1 MEDDIDIYEDL
12 PSFRTEFNENFVT
25 NNEENIVDEHL
36 KLKKQITELKTRL
49 ENFQKINENLEINLF
64 SLLKTA
70 KAEIA
75 RKDKMIDQLRK
86 KLDDATFK
94 RDKYSKTNDCII
106 HKSTFRETI
115 VNTHHKS
122 TDIYFP
128 PNEKDIETLVEGYSC
143 NQTKNQRNK
152 SALIPITVFG
162 ERLVKR
168 MTDEQNLEKKD
179 KQSNKL
185 NNSNNE
191 HRSNKSYIVKNN
203 KENGFLNDTN
213 SYITKETESSIV
225 QDKEIE
231 YRTKSSSRNM
241 IKDTDLNDKDDKNE
255 NSRLLQKTI
264 HMSMRKRTNEE
275 INKDIPIKR
284 IKSTRERYCFETMR
298 KNGKKETNNII
309 SESKEKST
317 FPLYNNFESSTH
329 FNEKQHNVKNVTI
342 GCTHNSRIELKKH
355 ENLIDNINK
364 DNERKNKK
372 RNEKKNANEHST
384 KQHIKSTQNSTF
396 TLDEKNIGYR
406 CIEVFEKD
414 NYRSSHSK
422 HHRDRQRGYHHID
435 NHRSRVKSTAYI
447 KSSRVN
453 REEKFNKNQYNN
465 IKYRSKNIENIEN
478 IEKFI
483 SDSSLSCKKISTSNT
498 IHALNDSQSNSIEK
512 KESINILNDFR
523 NYKEDLETYLPVP
536 NINEILL
543 FDKNQTNKEII
554 SNEKLPNTSILHI
567 SENNF
572 IKNKN
577 IETQIKK
584 MIPSKDIKNILQDN
598 KDIELNFI
606 KLMENNYL
614 PNNIKQ
620 QALSQMEMIDHS
632 LKNTVKDNVLQ
643 NSCTHSTI
651 LFKSPKEIIEI
662 QTEKISSKDIRN
674 LLQNNKSIELN
685 SIESKD
691 NYFSD
696 NSKKRTL
703 NQKTIDHSLE
713 NTVKNNVFQN
723 FCSHSTVVLK
733 PSKEADKEKNNYISI
748 TTING
753 IENDIGNNHN
763 NYYNDYDKYKTNQNN
778 SENVKTT
785 MKTEYENTI
794 DVITEVTQEKECVKY
809 IAKTEEVELK
819 EFRKPLQ
826 KIVNNN
832 KNTRVTSM
840 NIHGKIIVFA
850 RRKKPVCLAN
860 SNANM
865 TVLINNKYN
874 INVDLP
880 STKTT

>member
-1 MEDDIDIYEDL
+1 MVADSL
-12 PSFRTEFNENFVT
+12 C
-25 NNEENIVDEHL
+25 
-36 KLKKQITELKTRL
+36 KT
-49 ENFQKINENLEINLF
+49 
-64 SLLKTA
+64 
-70 KAEIA
+70 
-75 RKDKMIDQLRK
+75 KDQ
-86 KLDDATFK
+86 
-94 RDKYSKTNDCII
+94 C
-106 HKSTFRETI
+106 
-115 VNTHHKS
+115 
-122 TDIYFP
+122 
-128 PNEKDIETLVEGYSC
+128 
-143 NQTKNQRNK
+143 NK

-191 HRSNKSYIVKNN
+191 YKNNKSYIVKNN

-213 SYITKETESSIV
+213 SCITKETESSIV

-231 YRTKSSSRNM
+231 HRTKSSTISKNT
-241 IKDTDLNDKDDKNE
+241 IKNIDLNDKDDS
-255 NSRLLQKTI
+255 SRLLQKTI
-264 HMSMRKRTNEE
+264 HISTRKRTNEE

-284 IKSTRERYCFETMR
+284 LKSTRERYCFETMR
-298 KNGKKETNNII
+298 KNKKKETNNIV
-309 SESKEKST
+309 SESKEKYT
-317 FPLYNNFESSTH
+317 FPRYTNFESSTH
-329 FNEKQHNVKNVTI
+329 FNEKQHSVKNVAV
-342 GCTHNSRIELKKH
+342 GYTHNSRIELKKH
-355 ENLIDNINK
+355 GNLIDNINK

-372 RNEKKNANEHST
+372 RNEKRDANEHST

-406 CIEVFEKD
+406 CIEIFERD
-414 NYRSSHSK
+414 NYRSSHSE
-422 HHRDRQRGYHHID
+422 HHRRDRQRGYHHID
-435 NHRSRVKSTAYI
+435 NHRSRVKSIAYI
-447 KSSRVN
+447 KSNRID
-453 REEKFNKNQYNN
+453 REEKSNKNQYNN
-465 IKYRSKNIENIEN
+465 IKYRNKNVENTEN

-483 SDSSLSCKKISTSNT
+483 SDSSLSCNKISTSNA

-523 NYKEDLETYLPVP
+523 NCKEDMSVTNV
-536 NINEILL
+536 NEILL
-543 FDKNQTNKEII
+543 FDKNQTNKELLI
-554 SNEKLPNTSILHI
+554 SNEKLPNTSVLHI

-577 IETQIKK
+577 IETQIRK

-606 KLMENNYL
+606 KLMENNCL
-614 PNNIKQ
+614 SNNVKQ
-620 QALSQMEMIDHS
+620 QALNQIEMIDHS
-632 LKNTVKDNVLQ
+632 LKNTIKDNVLQ

-651 LFKSPKEIIEI
+651 FFKSPKEIIEI
-662 QTEKISSKDIRN
+662 QTEKISSKDVRN

-685 SIESKD
+685 STELKD
-691 NYFSD
+691 NYFSN
-696 NSKKRTL
+696 NSKKQAL
-703 NQKTIDHSLE
+703 NQVKTIDHSLE

-723 FCSHSTVVLK
+723 FCSHSSVLK
-733 PSKEADKEKNNYISI
+733 PSKEAYEEKNNHINI
-748 TTING
+748 TTVN
-753 IENDIGNNHN
+753 ENDIRNNCN
-763 NYYNDYDKYKTNQNN
+763 NYCNDYDKYKTNQNN

-794 DVITEVTQEKECVKY
+794 DVITEVTEEKECVKY
-809 IAKTEEVELK
+809 ISKTEEVELK

-874 INVDLP
+874 INVNLP
-880 STKTT
+880 STEIKQHKQINMT

>member
-1 MEDDIDIYEDL
+1 M
-12 PSFRTEFNENFVT
+12 V
-25 NNEENIVDEHL
+25 
-36 KLKKQITELKTRL
+36 
-49 ENFQKINENLEINLF
+49 
-64 SLLKTA
+64 
-70 KAEIA
+70 
-75 RKDKMIDQLRK
+75 
-86 KLDDATFK
+86 
-94 RDKYSKTNDCII
+94 
-106 HKSTFRETI
+106 
-115 VNTHHKS
+115 
-122 TDIYFP
+122 
-128 PNEKDIETLVEGYSC
+128 GYSC
-143 NQTKNQRNK
+143 NQTKNQHSK

-191 HRSNKSYIVKNN
+191 HKSNKSYIVKNN
-203 KENGFLNDTN
+203 KENGFLNDIN
-213 SYITKETESSIV
+213 SYTKETSESSIV
-225 QDKEIE
+225 QDKDVEHK
-231 YRTKSSSRNM
+231 TKSSVTSRNT
-241 IKDTDLNDKDDKNE
+241 IKNTDLNDKDDR
-255 NSRLLQKTI
+255 SRLLQKTI
-264 HMSMRKRTNEE
+264 HMSTRKRINEE

-298 KNGKKETNNII
+298 KNGKKETNNIV
-309 SESKEKST
+309 SKSKEKSI

-329 FNEKQHNVKNVTI
+329 FNEKQHNVKNITV
-342 GCTHNSRIELKKH
+342 GYTHNSRVELKKH
-355 ENLIDNINK
+355 ENLINNINK
-364 DNERKNKK
+364 DDERKNKK
-372 RNEKKNANEHST
+372 RNEKRNANEHST

-406 CIEVFEKD
+406 CIEVFEKN
-414 NYRSSHSK
+414 NYRSSHSEH

-435 NHRSRVKSTAYI
+435 NHRSHVKSTAYI
-447 KSSRVN
+447 KSSRVD

-465 IKYRSKNIENIEN
+465 IKYPSKNIENIEN

-483 SDSSLSCKKISTSNT
+483 SDSSLSCNKISTSNA

-523 NYKEDLETYLPVP
+523 NCKEDLETYHLPVP

-543 FDKNQTNKEII
+543 FDKSQTNKELLI
-554 SNEKLPNTSILHI
+554 SNEKLSNTSILHI

-584 MIPSKDIKNILQDN
+584 MIPSKDIKNILQNN

-606 KLMENNYL
+606 KLMENNCL
-614 PNNIKQ
+614 SNNKKQ
-620 QALSQMEMIDHS
+620 QALNQVEMIDHSS
-632 LKNTVKDNVLQ
+632 LKNTVKDNILQ

-651 LFKSPKEIIEI
+651 FFKLPKKIIEI
-662 QTEKISSKDIRN
+662 QTEKISSKDVRN

-685 SIESKD
+685 STESKD
-691 NYFSD
+691 NYFFD
-696 NSKKRTL
+696 NSKKQTS
-703 NQKTIDHSLE
+703 NQKIIDYSLE
-713 NTVKNNVFQN
+713 NTIKNNVLQN

-733 PSKEADKEKNNYISI
+733 PSKEADEEKNNHINI

-753 IENDIGNNHN
+753 IENDIRNNRN
-763 NYYNDYDKYKTNQNN
+763 NYCNDYDEYKTNQNN
-778 SENVKTT
+778 SENVKMT

-880 STKTT
+880 STEIKQHKQINMT

>member
-1 MEDDIDIYEDL
+1 M
-12 PSFRTEFNENFVT
+12 VT
-25 NNEENIVDEHL
+25 
-36 KLKKQITELKTRL
+36 
-49 ENFQKINENLEINLF
+49 
-64 SLLKTA
+64 
-70 KAEIA
+70 
-75 RKDKMIDQLRK
+75 
-86 KLDDATFK
+86 
-94 RDKYSKTNDCII
+94 
-106 HKSTFRETI
+106 
-115 VNTHHKS
+115 
-122 TDIYFP
+122 
-128 PNEKDIETLVEGYSC
+128 GYSC
-143 NQTKNQRNK
+143 NQTKNQHNK

-185 NNSNNE
+185 NNSNNDIL
-191 HRSNKSYIVKNN
+191 HKSNKSYIVKNN
-203 KENGFLNDTN
+203 KENGFLSDTN

-225 QDKEIE
+225 QDKKVEHRI
-231 YRTKSSSRNM
+231 KSSTTSRNT
-241 IKDTDLNDKDDKNE
+241 IKNTDLNDKNDS
-255 NSRLLQKTI
+255 SRLLQKTI
-264 HMSMRKRTNEE
+264 HMRKRINEE

-284 IKSTRERYCFETMR
+284 IKSTKEKYCFETMR
-298 KNGKKETNNII
+298 KNGKKETNNIV

-317 FPLYNNFESSTH
+317 FPLYNFESSTH
-329 FNEKQHNVKNVTI
+329 FNEKQHNVKNVTV

-384 KQHIKSTQNSTF
+384 RQHIKSTQNSTF
-396 TLDEKNIGYR
+396 TLDEKNIGYH

-414 NYRSSHSK
+414 NYRSSHSEH

-483 SDSSLSCKKISTSNT
+483 SDSSLSCNKISTSNA
-498 IHALNDSQSNSIEK
+498 IHALNDSQSNSTEK

-523 NYKEDLETYLPVP
+523 NCKKDLETYHLSVP

-543 FDKNQTNKEII
+543 FDKNQTNKELLIC
-554 SNEKLPNTSILHI
+554 NEKLPNTSILHI

-584 MIPSKDIKNILQDN
+584 MIPSKDIKNILEDN

-606 KLMENNYL
+606 KLTENNCL
-614 PNNIKQ
+614 SNNIKQ
-620 QALSQMEMIDHS
+620 QTLNQMEMIDHS
-632 LKNTVKDNVLQ
+632 LKNTVKDNILQ

-662 QTEKISSKDIRN
+662 QTEKISSKDIKN

-685 SIESKD
+685 STKLQD

-696 NSKKRTL
+696 NSKKQTL
-703 NQKTIDHSLE
+703 NQKTIDYSLE
-713 NTVKNNVFQN
+713 NTVKNNIFQN

-733 PSKEADKEKNNYISI
+733 PSKEADEEKNNHISI

-753 IENDIGNNHN
+753 IKNDIRNNHN
-763 NYYNDYDKYKTNQNN
+763 NYCNDYNKYKTNQNN
-778 SENVKTT
+778 PENVKTT

-832 KNTRVTSM
+832 KNTKLTSM

-880 STKTT
+880 STEIKQHKQANMI